1 MITIDNGS
9 PRLWETVMARPAW
22 TCAPGADI
30 VRRMSV
36 RRLAPLLAIAAV
48 IAAVIAAAGCSSV
61 ENETPNGIWIR
72 APFLGIG
79 DPQATADAHCRKYG
93 KTAVYQGRLGATTN
107 PVYVPIL
114 AYDCR

>member
-1 MITIDNGS
+1 
-9 PRLWETVMARPAW
+9 
-22 TCAPGADI
+22 
-30 VRRMSV
+30 MSV
-36 RRLAPLLAIAAV
+36 RRLAPLLAIAAL
-48 IAAVIAAAGCSSV
+48 AATAGCSSV